1 MKFIFRKETGK
12 FSGITTVDVIVENG
26 AIDNIGTLHLDES
39 EWEILRAILLDGV
52 NLFQENE
59 AKVEVFDQ
67 DSVPAYLEGI

>member
-52 NLFQENE
+52 NLFQEI
-59 AKVEVFDQ
+59 
-67 DSVPAYLEGI
+67 PAYLEGI

>member
-39 EWEILRAILLDGV
+39 EWEILRV